1 MYSISQ
7 FVNWTRTFLGI
18 RSLNV
23 SKILKLLNPERNL
36 ENFNFE
42 EITKL
47 VNYGLILVRDATGH
61 RHRQKIYKATHIT
74 FTKKYL
80 DLKILCREMALYL
93 TFME

>member
-47 VNYGLILVRDATGH
+47 VNYGLILV
-61 RHRQKIYKATHIT
+61 
-74 FTKKYL
+74 
-80 DLKILCREMALYL
+80 
-93 TFME
+93 